1 MSVLIL
7 FLFSAFIGLLSP
19 KAFAFYLM
27 PSARL
32 SRDVLSMGI
41 LAPATLKNMSPR
53 RALFFEILQSG
64 LNDRFKPGSLPRIE
78 QWLRYTTK
86 EVPAPKGYKEFH
98 DPGEEHIDG
107 LTANEWWDTSSFEWT
122 APLEETAPLIRK
134 ELEQVLAAEELF
146 KADSNF
152 QQMMGTGW
160 TAFRLQRMGEWNEE
174 NMARFPITTK
184 VVKSLQIPLAVRG
197 VMFARQQPGSGVQ
210 PHTDGRNFILTCHL
224 GVSVPAPPGGQGNG
238 CWIKVGDEKRVWENN
253 KSLIFDTSF
262 THETG
267 NETDEDRFVLII
279 DFWHPDLSEDEKE
292 ALAFIYSARNQYD
305 SGDIDKIDCSWVKQ
319 GKKPLTPDA
328 YEKNA
333 RGIGASLAD
342 LFSNGGLIKNW

>member
-1 MSVLIL
+1 
-7 FLFSAFIGLLSP
+7 
-19 KAFAFYLM
+19 
-27 PSARL
+27 
-32 SRDVLSMGI
+32 MGVV
-41 LAPATLKNMSPR
+41 ASSTLNEMSPR

-64 LNDRFKPGSLPRIE
+64 LEDRFPGSLSPRIE
-78 QWLRYTTK
+78 QWLRYTTR
-86 EVPAPKGYKEFH
+86 EIPAPKGYKPLH
-98 DPGEEHIDG
+98 DPGEEHIDD
-107 LTANEWWDTSSFEWT
+107 LTANEWWDTSKFEWT

-160 TAFRLQRMGEWNEE
+160 TAFRLQRMGEWSEE

-224 GVSVPAPPGGQGNG
+224 GVSVPAPPEGSGDG
-238 CWIKVGDEKRVWENN
+238 CWIKVGGERRVWEND
-253 KSLIFDTSF
+253 KAMVFDTSF

-279 DFWHPDLSEDEKE
+279 DFWHPDLSEDEQA
-292 ALAFIYSARNQYD
+292 ALSFIYDARNKYD
-305 SGDIDKIDCSWVKQ
+305 NGKIDKIDCSWVKE
-319 GKKPLTPDA
+319 GKPLTPEA

-333 RGIGASLAD
+333 RGFGASLAG